1 VIEFA
6 YKPAWYSWLA
16 ASLLIVSIVGWSY
29 FSARGPANPGLRIAL
44 SCLRFLVL
52 GAVLLCLLDPQRV
65 EEIRH
70 YHPAHVAVMVD
81 TSRSMAWK
89 DDRQSR
95 LDDVRDWLKQE
106 FKPPST
112 LSVSYY
118 GFNTNSFPLSDMK
131 DARPDGSRTALADS
145 LENLAASTASDPPAS
160 IILLSDGSDN
170 SLKDPTA
177 IAKTFGQRH
186 IPIHTVTVGTPREP
200 PDIIV
205 ENIHVA
211 RAFLNQS
218 TAKAVITLRSSGFEG
233 QTVPLRIV
241 KDSKV
246 LAATKV
252 KLAGGSQRVELE
264 FAPTMPGF
272 QTFLVEVPEQSGE
285 RLLSNNRREFGMTV
299 VDLVLR
305 VIYMEASGV
314 QKGVFQPLY
323 LKHALEDTPG
333 IEVKTLYVDQYG
345 TPPSL
350 FNQLAYI
357 DPKNGDKIYRV
368 QNSTN
373 GYPRTLDELLKY
385 HVVIFSDVN
394 KTDFTPEQ
402 LEATERFVTEFGGG
416 FIMVGGHTSFGA
428 GGYQN
433 TIIDNLIPVAMER
446 ESDLTENYFVPRVPD
461 TAWTHPLMRLGATE
475 TENREIWTTKFPQ
488 LEGYNRVDRAK
499 PGATVLLEHPSDRTS
514 YRPAII
520 LAAQEVGRGR
530 TMALTTDTTYLW
542 GEWFETIWGE
552 KINPNLPLTENN
564 CDSRYFKQFWVN
576 SVRWLS
582 AHKLDPDQDQLAM
595 QVGEVYC
602 ATNLDIPV
610 RVRAARA
617 GGQPTAE
624 AEVTLHLSDASRDVQ
639 TARAVYSEEQQG
651 YLANVRLPATGK
663 FILRATAKFK
673 DGKTV
678 EDKQLLVGEEL
689 DQEMADLRARP
700 ETLAALS
707 RSSGGQTFSLRGND
721 PRKMAEALTGAEPES
736 IEFRKT
742 PLWDKSWWLGSIVG
756 LLTIEWVLRRQRG
769 MA

>member
-1 VIEFA
+1 MIEFA
-6 YKPAWYSWLA
+6 YKPGWYSVSA
-16 ASLLIVSIVGWSY
+16 VILLILTIVGWSY
-29 FSARGPANPGLRIAL
+29 YSARGPANPGLRLIL
-44 SCLRFLVL
+44 CCLRVL
-52 GAVLLCLLDPQRV
+52 AVGAVLLCLLDPQRV

-70 YHPAHVAVMVD
+70 YRPAHIAVMVD

-89 DDRQSR
+89 DERQSR
-95 LDDVRDWLKQE
+95 LDDVKDWLKQE
-106 FKPPST
+106 FKPPSN

-118 GFNTNSFPLSDMK
+118 GFNSNSFPLRDAK

-145 LENLAASTASDPPAS
+145 LESLSAATSSDPPAS
-160 IILLSDGSDN
+160 IILLSDGNDN
-170 SLKDPTA
+170 SLKDPTT
-177 IAKTFGQRH
+177 IAKAFGQRH
-186 IPIHTVTVGTPREP
+186 IPIHTLTVGTPREP
-200 PDIIV
+200 PDIMV
-205 ENIHVA
+205 ENIRVA
-211 RAFLNQS
+211 RTFLNQS

-241 KDSKV
+241 RDGKI
-246 LAATKV
+246 LAASKV
-252 KLAGGSQRVELE
+252 KLAGGSQPVELE

-272 QTFLVEVPEQSGE
+272 QTFMAEVPEQPGE

-299 VDLVLR
+299 LDVALR

-350 FNQLAYI
+350 FNQVAYV
-357 DPKNGDKIYRV
+357 DPRNGDKIYRV

-385 HVVIFSDVN
+385 HVVIFSDVS

-446 ESDLTENYFVPRVPD
+446 ESDLTENHFVPRVPE
-461 TAWTHPLMRLGATE
+461 TSWTHPLMRLGAAE
-475 TENREIWTTKFPQ
+475 AENREIWTTKFPRLQ
-488 LEGYNRVDRAK
+488 GYNRCDRAK
-499 PGATVLLEHPSDRTS
+499 PGATVLLEHPFDRTA
-514 YRPAII
+514 YGPAII

-530 TMALTTDTTYLW
+530 TMALTTDTTFLW
-542 GEWFETIWGE
+542 GELFETLWGE
-552 KINPNLPLTENN
+552 KINPNFPLTEDN

-576 SVRWLS
+576 AVRWLS
-582 AHKLDPDQDQLAM
+582 GHKLDPEKDLLAIQLG
-595 QVGEVYC
+595 QVYC

-610 RVRAARA
+610 RVRAAKA
-617 GGQPTAE
+617 GGQPATDAE
-624 AEVTLHLSDASRDVQ
+624 MMLHLSDASSEVQ
-639 TARAVYSEEQQG
+639 TVRANYSEEQQS
-651 YLANVRLPATGK
+651 YVASVRLPATGK
-663 FILRATAKFK
+663 YVLRATAKFK
-673 DGKTV
+673 DGKTAD
-678 EDKQLLVGEEL
+678 DKQLLVGEEL
-689 DQEMADLRARP
+689 DQEMADLRAKP
-700 ETLAALS
+700 ETLSALS
-707 RSSGGQTFSLRGND
+707 RCSGGQIFSLRGND
-721 PRKMAEALTGAEPES
+721 PGKMAEALTGAEPES
-736 IEFRKT
+736 IEFRKSS
-742 PLWDKSWWLGSIVG
+742 LWDKSWWLGFIIG